1 MRERWA
7 AHPTPTADVI
17 QPSEVPSGHLGW
29 LSEALVSPPQ
39 GLMNPVSA
47 GEPAHYISTLPFLGQ
62 DAQDPSPFLKKD
74 IERFLWNF
82 LAARTASG
90 PAADG
95 GAQDY
100 LSLSFLSAVLS
111 PRAQSLAS
119 SNNIMCA

>member
-1 MRERWA
+1 MSYNPLKCLQDTSVGFLRHLA
-7 AHPTPTADVI
+7 
-17 QPSEVPSGHLGW
+17 PSL
-29 LSEALVSPPQ
+29 Q

-47 GEPAHYISTLPFLGQ
+47 GEPAHYISTLPLLGQ

-74 IERFLWNF
+74 VERFLWNF

-100 LSLSFLSAVLS
+100 LSLSFLSAVPT
-111 PRAQSLAS
+111 PRAQSL
-119 SNNIMCA
+119 